1 MHLLHRSN
9 DLLKIT
15 VRNWLR
21 ALPAGDSPQ
30 LPTVGSDGRVRIL
43 GKEEKPGNRGFSS
56 FFYHFFRLFQSPYG
70 SFTVKRQPVSRF
82 STSTWPPRVVRIC
95 FTRASPRPLP
105 SAWWEL
111 SLW

>member
-21 ALPAGDSPQ
+21 ALPAGGSPQ
-30 LPTVGSDGRVRIL
+30 LPTVGSYGRVRIL
-43 GKEEKPGNRGFSS
+43 EKEEKPRFPGFSS
-56 FFYHFFRLFQSPYG
+56 SFMLFQSPYG
-70 SFTVKRQPVSRF
+70 SLTVKRQPVSRF